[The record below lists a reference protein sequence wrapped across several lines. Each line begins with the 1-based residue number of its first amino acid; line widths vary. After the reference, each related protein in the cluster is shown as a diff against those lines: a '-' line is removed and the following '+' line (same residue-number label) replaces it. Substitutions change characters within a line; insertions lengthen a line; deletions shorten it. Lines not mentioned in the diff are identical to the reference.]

1 MHHALACP
9 THAPLPRRH
18 QIGGYTAYEP
28 TRDLFSAVEEFW
40 TYLTPPDFLRP
51 EGATHRVLPD
61 PSVSLAFCCR
71 RDAAGVPEDARIL
84 LIGEKTRPKVFSY
97 DRRRQ
102 IAAVRIKV
110 EAVERLL
117 GLRPGEHQDADVDL
131 GTVLPLLAEQ
141 LLESF
146 SATRSAHDA
155 IGILRV
161 LLMKQPDE
169 DSDVRHAVVRHALD
183 CVRDTHGRSPV
194 ERIADATGFSA
205 RHLRRL
211 VRDATGVS
219 LKHFARTTR
228 FVTAITA
235 ADAAERPQWAQV
247 AADAGFYDQSH
258 LVRDCQDICGLTPTE
273 LHRERRAQV
282 VTAAGVIGGA
292 QGCPRVPRGA

>member
-1 MHHALACP
+1 MPHAISCP
-9 THAPLPRRH
+9 TRMPLLRRH
-18 QIGGYTAYEP
+18 RIGGYTAYEP
-28 TRDLFSAVEEFW
+28 TRELSGAVEGFW
-40 TYLTPPDFLRP
+40 TYLTPPEFVRP

-61 PSVSLAFCCR
+61 PSISLAFCCR
-71 RDAAGVPEDARIL
+71 RDTGGAPEDARVL
-84 LIGEKTRPKVFSY
+84 LIGEKTRPKVFAY

-117 GLRPGEHQDADVDL
+117 GLRPGEHQDADVEL
-131 GTVLPLLAEQ
+131 GTVLPLLAEE
-141 LLESF
+141 LLEAF
-146 SATRSAHDA
+146 CETRTPRDA
-155 IGILRV
+155 IEILRTLV
-161 LLMKQPDE
+161 MARPD
-169 DSDVRHAVVRHALD
+169 DRSDVRQAVVRHALD
-183 CVRDTHGRSPV
+183 AVRDTHGRSPV
-194 ERIADATGFSA
+194 ERIADTAGFSV

-211 VRDATGVS
+211 VHDATGVS

-235 ADAAERPQWAQV
+235 ADAAERPHWAQV

-282 VTAAGVIGGA
+282 VTAADA
-292 QGCPRVPRGA
+292 KLPAA